1 MDDTTRTAIRTVV
14 GALETS
20 GALNDRQVAAVV
32 EQLRRAADVEADC
45 ERQDEADEIRAL
57 ADEIEEDA
65 RLD

>member
-1 MDDTTRTAIRTVV
+1 MDETTRTAIRAII

-20 GALNDRQVAAVV
+20 QVVTHEGVCTIV

-45 ERQDEADEIRAL
+45 ERQDEAEELRAL
-57 ADEIEEDA
+57 ADDVEADA